1 MPGDASD
8 RTRMRSQPAN
18 GRPSTTPRRYP
29 RAGAP
34 VAGAPGW
41 YVVRRKSRIPAHLD
55 RLLRQR
61 PGFGVL
67 TIGAA
72 AGAVALVLVLS
83 LVRAD
88 WDEEPAEPS
97 TAISVPPVASSPG
110 AAPREP
116 PAASS
121 EAPAA
126 GPTPEA
132 DAAIKAAGDS
142 QGASATAASRTKADP
157 APPDATPAS
166 LLESR
171 QAFEWQSPPRPL
183 ASATSS
189 NSPGGAGPSR
199 EQVPGPGSLQSSP
212 ALPQSPPASSQAAAG
227 PATPGSTAKPQ
238 AVGDVSSLEDRP
250 AVAAGEIRVFI
261 HHAANSHGDAALAQQ
276 VADHLRRQAS
286 LWRTSGRSI
295 SSSASR
301 ASGTSST
308 TTGAPAS
315 VWSTSSAGS
324 SRKRDHGHRIRRA
337 TSPISSRNRAQAT
350 WKSGYPPREATDH
363 LRMSGASSGPP
374 LRAGRRKLKG

>member
-8 RTRMRSQPAN
+8 RTRMRSQPAD

-171 QAFEWQSPPRPL
+171 QAFEWQSPPHPL

-261 HHAANSHGDAALAQQ
+261 HHAANSHGGAALAQQ
-276 VADHLRRQAS
+276 VADHLRRQGFIVADIRPVDFIIGKPS
-286 LWRTSGRSI
+286 VRYFFDDDR
-295 SSSASR
+295 SASERLVDELSRFFEETGSR
-301 ASGTSST
+301 APDQASDFTHFEPKPRPGNVEVWL
-308 TTGAPAS
+308 PAS
-315 VWSTSSAGS
+315 
-324 SRKRDHGHRIRRA
+324 
-337 TSPISSRNRAQAT
+337 
-350 WKSGYPPREATDH
+350 
-363 LRMSGASSGPP
+363 
-374 LRAGRRKLKG
+374 